1 MGHVHTEM
9 RVEAPV
15 QHVFELATKVERISE
30 YNHYLQI
37 RNVSGP
43 IDRVGTT
50 FDSTLKLLGQAQDSK
65 GTIVE
70 VVPNRLIRITG
81 ETEAHA
87 KSEWTY
93 RFEPEGEATRC
104 LLDVEYDAPGGVF
117 GAALDRIVFERAFE
131 RAMRHMAENFAAM
144 AEMKVPTLA

>member
-15 QHVFELATKVERISE
+15 QHVFELATKAERIPE
-30 YNHYLQI
+30 YNHYMEI
-37 RNVSGP
+37 RNISGP
-43 IDRVGTT
+43 IDQVGTT
-50 FDSTLKLLGQAQDSK
+50 FDSTLKLLGRTQESK

-70 VVPNRLIRITG
+70 VVPNRLIRIKG
-81 ETEAHA
+81 KTEAQGA
-87 KSEWTY
+87 SEWTY

-104 LLDVEYDAPGGVF
+104 QLDVEYDAPGGVF
-117 GAALDRIVFERAFE
+117 GELLDRVVFERAFE

-144 AEMKVPTLA
+144 AEMKVPTPA